1 MVTQQS
7 LDQDIVELIQ
17 PIGSPQQCST
27 FFFRHS
33 EGFYLGANVDFPTKS
48 YAHGFVLANPR
59 GAWKEPLRLEGIP
72 SSPWRSKYGSIT
84 FTDHGKDYPNA
95 GMNEEGLVLAP
106 MSLPTTQYPPIGTTP
121 RLQLGQWKQ
130 HIIDSYASVGEVLDH
145 ITDVEPVGHSS
156 HFLIADANG
165 DCAAIEFL
173 EGRAVCRTSEELEI
187 AAITNHSYAD
197 CVEFLAS
204 LGEDGSL
211 EDANPS
217 LRNFANMARELRSED
232 LQTCADPIDRAFAIL
247 DSASMPG
254 LTQRSTVYDI
264 RGRRLF
270 FRTQIEG
277 SVACVGMK
285 DLNLSVGASP
295 TVVPLAAGLSGDV
308 TADAV
313 LLTREANVAAAEAM
327 ARMLLEFVPAD
338 QQVPLLPIA
347 FGEMME
353 KVIAYERE
361 VPL

>member
-1 MVTQQS
+1 
-7 LDQDIVELIQ
+7 
-17 PIGSPQQCST
+17 
-27 FFFRHS
+27 
-33 EGFYLGANVDFPTKS
+33 
-48 YAHGFVLANPR
+48 
-59 GAWKEPLRLEGIP
+59 
-72 SSPWRSKYGSIT
+72 
-84 FTDHGKDYPNA
+84 
-95 GMNEEGLVLAP
+95 
-106 MSLPTTQYPPIGTTP
+106 
-121 RLQLGQWKQ
+121 
-130 HIIDSYASVGEVLDH
+130 
-145 ITDVEPVGHSS
+145 
-156 HFLIADANG
+156 
-165 DCAAIEFL
+165 
-173 EGRAVCRTSEELEI
+173 
-187 AAITNHSYAD
+187 
-197 CVEFLAS
+197 
-204 LGEDGSL
+204 
-211 EDANPS
+211 
-217 LRNFANMARELRSED
+217 
-232 LQTCADPIDRAFAIL
+232 
-247 DSASMPG
+247 MPG